1 MLEYADQATEL
12 ITWLRSKTQVLAL
25 LREVQELQQ
34 RLGPLVIKAVIRA
47 VLTRWTAHYL
57 AYSRLLD
64 LRKMLVIMV
73 DADEGRSENEKCII
87 AGDARSKKKAE
98 GMVTLIKNDVFWKG
112 LLRYGDRLLFMLF
125 HSIDKCLE

>member
-1 MLEYADQATEL
+1 VLEFADQATEL

-25 LREVQELQQ
+25 LREVQELQK

-73 DADEGRSENEKCII
+73 DADEGRSENEKCVI
-87 AGDARSKKKAE
+87 AGDPRSKRKAE
-98 GMVTLIKNDVFWKG
+98 GMVALIRDNVFWKG
-112 LLRYGDRLLFMLF
+112 LLRYGNHVFIAM